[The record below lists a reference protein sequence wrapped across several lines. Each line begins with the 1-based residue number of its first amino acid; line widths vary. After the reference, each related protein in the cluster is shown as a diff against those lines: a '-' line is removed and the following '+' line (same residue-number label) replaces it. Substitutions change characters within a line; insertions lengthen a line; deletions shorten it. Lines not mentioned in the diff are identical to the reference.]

1 MKKKVCAWI
10 GQPTYTSNLLEKYGM
25 NNCKPIA
32 TPVDVGTKL
41 IKAINEDETIDQQL
55 YQSAI
60 GSLMYLSISTRP
72 DISYA
77 VGNLAKF
84 SKAYKNTLDGT

>member
-1 MKKKVCAWI
+1 
-10 GQPTYTSNLLEKYGM
+10 M
-25 NNCKPIA
+25 NNCKSIA

-41 IKAINEDETIDQQL
+41 IKATNEDETIEQQL

-60 GSLMYLSISTRP
+60 GSLMYLSISVRP

-77 VGNLAKF
+77 VGNLVKF
-84 SKAYKNTLDGT
+84 ASKPTKIHWMALKRV